1 MQLDRCCVWLLVK
14 KNSHIK
20 IKLFHHQNP
29 TVNKWALLQHRHGMV
44 FLYCQ
49 YLLTS
54 LAADKQCLPAQLIDL
69 WERFL
74 ISNQK
79 NTLMFA
85 HIIVYVGQ
93 SEVRKI
99 WVSYGRFMMLN
110 WKNLTYS
117 TRIYSKATWEEFF
130 KLIKRFV
137 CSARSD

>member
-99 WVSYGRFMMLN
+99 WVSYMWSLHTREVHDVELKKN
-110 WKNLTYS
+110 WHTAQEYIQKLLEKNF
-117 TRIYSKATWEEFF
+117 IN
-130 KLIKRFV
+130 
-137 CSARSD
+137 

>member
-110 WKNLTYS
+110 WKKFDIQHKNIFKSYLR
-117 TRIYSKATWEEFF
+117 RIL
-130 KLIKRFV
+130 LIKRFV